1 MTIGFYPICG
11 DVLHAGHVL
20 AIQEAKCNCDY
31 LIVGLNVKPENKTPV
46 QSVAERWIQ
55 LFAVRWVDSII
66 PYEGKKDCEFLCK
79 SLNYQIRFVGE
90 DYLGKDWDGKREEQ
104 ERCIKAH
111 YLKRE
116 HNLSSTELKE
126 RIIKSCKNKT

>member
-11 DVLHAGHVL
+11 DVLHAGHIL

-31 LIVGLNVKPENKTPV
+31 LIVGLNVKPGNKTPV

-55 LFAVRWVDSII
+55 LSAVRWVDSII

-79 SLNYQIRFVGE
+79 ALNYQVRFVGE

-104 ERCIKAH
+104 ERCIKVH
-111 YLKRE
+111 YLRRE

-126 RIIKSCKNKT
+126 RLVRSL